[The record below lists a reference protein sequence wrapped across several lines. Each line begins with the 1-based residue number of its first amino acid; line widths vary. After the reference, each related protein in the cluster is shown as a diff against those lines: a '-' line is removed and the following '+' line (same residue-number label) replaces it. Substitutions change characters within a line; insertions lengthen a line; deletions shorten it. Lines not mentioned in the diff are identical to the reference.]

1 MRPVHELTLARVAL
15 ARRLRELRFEHWPGV
30 RINQAQLADALGV
43 SVPSI
48 SSWES
53 ERSSRIPQP
62 DTLDQYATFFATRRS
77 VETRR
82 ARLIPNDELTES
94 ERSARER
101 LRRDLH
107 VLRTAAAEDSSASSG
122 FWTMPDGEQIRLVC
136 GTLPEEHASPYRSAT
151 NPNYVKLSAFADLD
165 AVVELFG
172 HIRAANP
179 HSDVRYRLAS
189 ALISDDLLGH
199 VVVVGR
205 AFLNSATR
213 WFYDQIDIPVIPV
226 EDASVP
232 QGELFALRADE
243 SRRFAPALDKRH
255 GLTEDV
261 GLLARIPNPNNSATT
276 LTICGG
282 GFTRG
287 VLGAVRCL
295 TDLQMGPRNES
306 YLATRFHRLTSYG
319 LLMRV
324 PVLGTMA
331 APPDLNNPEHRLYQ
345 WPDPEE

>member
-1 MRPVHELTLARVAL
+1 MRAVQELTAARAAL
-15 ARRLRELRFEHWPGV
+15 ARRLKELRSSHWPGIH
-30 RINQAQLADALGV
+30 INQSQLAAAFGV

-53 ERSSRIPQP
+53 ERSSRMPQP
-62 DTLDQYATFFATRRS
+62 ETLEQYATFFATRRS
-77 VETRR
+77 IENLPP
-82 ARLIPNDELTES
+82 RLVPPDELTEA

-101 LRRDLH
+101 LQRDLQT
-107 VLRTAAAEDSSASSG
+107 LRLAAAEGTSGG
-122 FWTMPDGEQIRLVC
+122 FWSLPDGEQIRLVC
-136 GTLPEEHASPYRSAT
+136 GTLPDEQASPYRSAS

-165 AVVELFG
+165 AVVELYG

-179 HSDVRYRLAS
+179 NSDVRYRLAS
-189 ALISDDLLGH
+189 ALIADDLVGH
-199 VVVVGR
+199 VVVLGR
-205 AFLNSATR
+205 ASLNSATR
-213 WFYDQIDIPVIPV
+213 WFSDQLPVVQAEHPDIP
-226 EDASVP
+226 A
-232 QGELFALRADE
+232 GEIFTLRDDP
-243 SRRFAPALDKRH
+243 SRRFAPTLDPRF

-261 GLLARIPNPNNSATT
+261 GLLARIPNPNNGATT

-282 GFTRG
+282 GYTRG

-306 YLATRFHRLTSYG
+306 FLAGRFGGLTSYG

-331 APPDLNNPEHRLYQ
+331 APPDLHNPQHRLYS
-345 WPDPEE
+345 WPTDD